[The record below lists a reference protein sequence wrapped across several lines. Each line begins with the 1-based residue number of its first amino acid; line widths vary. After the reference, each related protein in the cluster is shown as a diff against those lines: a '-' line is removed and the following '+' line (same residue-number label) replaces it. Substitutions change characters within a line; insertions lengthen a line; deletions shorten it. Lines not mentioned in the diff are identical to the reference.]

1 MSSITQVD
9 FENNSRIKQAIEKK
23 DINELCTIIQEL
35 ELKNKNKDKTIE
47 NYKQID
53 TMINLVHTPNT
64 SLSLSQK
71 KNMIIN
77 VPKSILNEPIGSFI
91 QDFCAHH
98 SLREGTV
105 LTTTLTVFNGF
116 LQNIF
121 KVNCQHGRELALG
134 LYYFGD
140 TPPSTSKSPLLE
152 TLSLGIN
159 EAIREFNDQRSA
171 YLNNDPILFP
181 TAVGDVTAGGLEEY
195 MAVNKQA
202 SFNVQTTE
210 KDFIA
215 SFLCMPPKGV
225 SGFGM
230 YLKAWRGE
238 YHQSCRVQRKGL
250 KHVRVFGSILSLAQ
264 EGTVDSIIGRNVRLG
279 HFSDGFDARCLFTIE
294 PPNNRGYSEK
304 QKDFEYSIYQN
315 TFYNIAKKLL
325 TNYFLKIN
333 SPFFHDLI
341 TIRTTKE
348 SDILIDQCPLRYKNI
363 FGPKADEP
371 HMESFILKSR
381 ILIQKI
387 AFGLYALNQCFE
399 SKEIVI
405 DNIIPHY
412 YFQMADEL
420 VLQYIWNHWNIFRYC
435 DLSIEDVKKDLIL
448 SFCDS
453 VKGSVIE
460 SVCQKLRKKPCF
472 LSDENVSGYKNVK
485 NTIEELIEEKEIE
498 RIPKYPNRIR
508 RI

>member
-1 MSSITQVD
+1 MDNITQVD
-9 FENNSRIKQAIEKK
+9 FESNCRIKQAVEKK
-23 DINELCTIIQEL
+23 DINALYSIVKEL
-35 ELKNKNKDKTIE
+35 ELKNKNQQKTIE
-47 NYKQID
+47 NYQQID
-53 TMINLVHTPNT
+53 TMMSLANTPT
-64 SLSLSQK
+64 DKLLSSKK

-105 LTTTLTVFNGF
+105 LTATLTVFNGF
-116 LQNIF
+116 FQNIF

-152 TLSLGIN
+152 TLTLGMD
-159 EAIREFNDQRSA
+159 EAIREFNEQRTL
-171 YLNNDPILFP
+171 YLNNNNPMLFP
-181 TAVGDVTAGGLEEY
+181 VTVADVTAGGLEEY
-195 MAVNKQA
+195 MASNGQP

-210 KDFIA
+210 KDFIS

-264 EGTVDSIIGRNVRLG
+264 EGTVDSIIGRNVRCG

-294 PPNNRGYSEK
+294 PPNQRHSEK
-304 QKDFEYSIYQN
+304 QKDFEYSIYQQ
-315 TFYNIAKKLL
+315 TFYNITKKLL
-325 TNYFLKIN
+325 YNYFIKLENI
-333 SPFFHDLI
+333 FFHSLI

-348 SDILIDQCPLRYKNI
+348 SDILIDQCPRRYKNI
-363 FGPKADEP
+363 FGSKADEP

-387 AFGLYALNQCFE
+387 AFGLYALNQCFA
-399 SKEIVI
+399 SKEII
-405 DNIIPHY
+405 LDTIIPHY
-412 YFQMADEL
+412 YFRMADEL
-420 VLQYIWNHWNIFRYC
+420 VLQYIWNHYNIFRYC
-435 DLSIEDVKKDLIL
+435 ELSIEDVKKDLVL
-448 SFCDS
+448 SACDS

-472 LSDENVSGYKNVK
+472 LSDDNISGYKSVK
-485 NTIEELIEEKEIE
+485 KTIEELIEENEIE
-498 RIPKYPNRIR
+498 KIPKFENRIR